1 MTKKHLAF
9 LEQLSDATYSELSLM
24 WLMVNVVCAV
34 MYFALA
40 TIHSPSSPTLLPDM
54 DTASRLYNSFYFS
67 FITGTSVGYGDIT
80 PQGFSKVLAIGQ
92 AILSLLIF
100 AIFVTKLVSR
110 RQEIA
115 LHEVHRM
122 TSEGIFYNIRQG
134 LFLVRKD
141 FDILIHEV
149 EEQHVL
155 DEQDWEIL
163 TTAYLQAQNLIED
176 IPNLYN
182 GQGHDLYL
190 IDVKREALLFEAI
203 RRTIKRVDRLLL
215 IMQKHG
221 IDWHAHRESM
231 HELKVLMQI
240 IDTITPLWRE
250 RSPYQNMNSFEDI
263 TSVSKHLHDR
273 IKRTV
278 KDEVM
283 E

>member
-1 MTKKHLAF
+1 MPKKHLAF
-9 LEQLSDATYSELSLM
+9 LERLSDATYSELSLM
-24 WLMVNVVCAV
+24 WLMVNVICAV
-34 MYFALA
+34 IYFGLA
-40 TIHSPSSPTLLPDM
+40 SVHSASSPTLLPDM
-54 DTASRLYNSFYFS
+54 DTATRFYNSFYFS
-67 FITGTSVGYGDIT
+67 FITGTSVGYGDIV
-80 PQGFSKVLAIGQ
+80 PQGFSKIVAIGQ

-149 EEQHVL
+149 EEHHAL

-215 IMQKHG
+215 SMQQNG
-221 IDWHAHRESM
+221 INWHAHKEST
-231 HELKVLMQI
+231 HELTVLMHI

-250 RSPYQNMNSFEDI
+250 RSPYQNMDSFEDI
-263 TSVSKHLHDR
+263 ASVSKHLHDR
-273 IKRTV
+273 IKLTV
-278 KDEVM
+278 KDKIAD
-283 E
+283 